1 MFAMMTRILIVM
13 MLSISLCVSL
23 SAQEPTSNPTT
34 AKEEEK
40 VDLKPDDARE
50 QEIISLQVR
59 VVQLEAQLAQ
69 ALQNLNSSAIQS
81 RIDRF
86 SARVAKE
93 YGGRYTYDPNSFR
106 VVPTPK
112 PAEKPAETP
121 KP

>member
-13 MLSISLCVSL
+13 MLSAALCGSA
-23 SAQEPTSNPTT
+23 SAQEPKSTT
-34 AKEEEK
+34 AQQEAK

-50 QEIISLQVR
+50 QEVIALQVR

-86 SARVAKE
+86 SAHVAKE
-93 YGGRYTYDPNSFR
+93 YGGKYTFDPNSFR
-106 VVPTPK
+106 VVPAPK

-121 KP
+121 KK